1 MVALGT
7 RIYTTVLVAFA
18 WFAFV
23 LAFISFEGE
32 SFSLDQDLA
41 ILLAS
46 GLLAAGT
53 IGGLWLYWTLRRRGH
68 GEA

>member
-1 MVALGT
+1 MVSLGT

-23 LAFISFEGE
+23 IAFIAFEGA
-32 SFSLDQDLA
+32 SFSVDQDLA

-46 GLLAAGT
+46 GLVAAG
-53 IGGLWLYWTLRRRGH
+53 IIAALWLLWMRRR
-68 GEA
+68 